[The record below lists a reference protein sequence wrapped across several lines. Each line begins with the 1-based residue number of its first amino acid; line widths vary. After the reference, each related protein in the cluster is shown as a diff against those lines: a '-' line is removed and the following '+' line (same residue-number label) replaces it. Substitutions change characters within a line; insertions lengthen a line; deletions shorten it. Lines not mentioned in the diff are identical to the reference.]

1 MLEIFDEI
9 DSGLDTGLIEK
20 VFDEVKKE
28 FCLSDNLTVELSVVD
43 EEDIRQ
49 VNKEFRNVDSVTDVL
64 SFPSLDVKLP
74 FNIDDY
80 PHDIDLTTGELM
92 LGEIMLCYKRAVEQ
106 SVEYNHSKERECSY
120 LVLHGLLHLLGY
132 DHIEESDKAIMREK
146 EEKILTSLG
155 LSRE

>member
-9 DSGLDTGLIEK
+9 DSGLDHGLIHK
-20 VFDEVKKE
+20 VFEEVRKE
-28 FCLSDNLTVELSVVD
+28 FSLPNNVRVELSVVD
-43 EEDIRQ
+43 EDDIRQ

-64 SFPSLDVKLP
+64 SFPSLEAKLP
-74 FNIDDY
+74 FDIDDY
-80 PHDIDLTTGELM
+80 PYDVDLSTGELM

-106 SVEYNHSKERECSY
+106 SVEYNHSKERECAY

-132 DHIEESDKAIMREK
+132 DHIEEDDKTVMRKE

-155 LSRE
+155 ISRD